1 MGEKS
6 NEKVGKKSK
15 KKIIITVVII
25 VVLILLIAGGFIYYH
40 GNQTGKLIAE
50 VNKLSEIQIVNEDG
64 TLVENPVD
72 MEIKTTG
79 SYAVVEKTLKDYIN
93 DVIVETQEL
102 SKSLDEEKVMNLVS
116 FDNIKEDGPDFTNS
130 KEKITTLRE
139 TVNSYIT
146 KMEELTDENK
156 LLARIDDKD
165 VGEYYKELYKKL
177 ALDEESSEGM
187 KTAMEQLKTSGE
199 EAKTALDDLE
209 SVFNFLSEN
218 KDEWEIQNEQIVFTT
233 QSAYDEYAELMNS
246 LDSMQ

>member
-1 MGEKS
+1 MDEKK
-6 NEKVGKKSK
+6 EGKKSK
-15 KKIIITVVII
+15 KKIIITIITVIVVII
-25 VVLILLIAGGFIYYH
+25 LVVGGFVFYNA
-40 GNQTGKLIAE
+40 NQTGKLIAE
-50 VNKLSEIQIVNEDG
+50 VNKMSEIQLVNEDG
-64 TLVENPVD
+64 TLVENPID

-79 SYAVVEKTLKDYIN
+79 SYAVVEETLKNYLN
-93 DVIVETQEL
+93 EVVTETQ
-102 SKSLDEEKVMNLVS
+102 SLGENLDQEEIMNLVS
-116 FDNIKEDGPDFTNS
+116 IENIKEDGPDFTNS